1 MFLLIAGTVTFA
13 LTAILTVAGV
23 GAAFILIPVF
33 IAFGI
38 EIHAAMATALLLNAV
53 ALTVASI
60 RNAHRGFI
68 DYRLGLPILLVAA
81 ALSPLG
87 AWVSQ
92 GIDRRTLLGL
102 FVLFLLFAA
111 YMMLRPAPHA
121 HAHAHALADAPSL
134 RRAAAFG
141 SALGAVAGFVGG
153 LLGVGGG
160 NVIAPALI
168 ASGVEPRRASAT
180 TSFAVVFASLAG
192 FLGHASLSGIDPQ
205 IVGVT
210 AAGSAGGALLG
221 SWLMTERLKGAQVKR
236 LLAGVLIVVAVKL
249 GWGLL
254 R

>member
-1 MFLLIAGTVTFA
+1 MTLFIAGAVTFA
-13 LTAILTVAGV
+13 FTAVLTVAGV

-33 IAFGI
+33 IALGI

-53 ALTVASI
+53 ALSVASI
-60 RNAHRGFI
+60 RNARRGFI

-92 GIDRRTLLGL
+92 GIDRRTLLAL

-111 YMMLRPAPHA
+111 YMMLRPSPQA
-121 HAHAHALADAPSL
+121 HADAPSL
-134 RRAAAFG
+134 RRAALFG
-141 SALGAVAGFVGG
+141 SAVGAVAGFVGG

-160 NVIAPALI
+160 NVIAPALV

-192 FLGHASLSGIDPQ
+192 FLGHASLTGIDPSV
-205 IVGVT
+205 VGVT
-210 AAGSAGGALLG
+210 AAASAGGALLG
-221 SWLMTERLKGAQVKR
+221 SWLMTEGAQVKR
-236 LLAGVLIVVAVKL
+236 LLAAVLVAVAVKVA
-249 GWGLL
+249 WGLTG
-254 R
+254 

>member
-1 MFLLIAGTVTFA
+1 MLLLAAGAVTFA
-13 LTAILTVAGV
+13 FTAILTVAGV

-33 IAFGI
+33 IALGI

-60 RNAHRGFI
+60 RNGRRGFI

-111 YMMLRPAPHA
+111 WMMLRPAPHA
-121 HAHAHALADAPSL
+121 HGHADTPSL
-134 RRAAAFG
+134 RRAALFG
-141 SALGAVAGFVGG
+141 SAVGAVAGFVGG

-160 NVIAPALI
+160 NIIAPALI

-192 FLGHASLSGIDPQ
+192 FLGHASLSGIEPS

-210 AAGSAGGALLG
+210 AAASAGGALLG
-221 SWLMTERLKGAQVKR
+221 SWLMTEKLKGAQVKR

-254 R
+254 G